1 MPSWLLP
8 IRQILTVYEAQRE
21 HAEDD
26 VASHLELAN
35 WCRKHRLPKQERA
48 HLSRV
53 LQLNSNHRIARKR
66 LGYRLVNGQW
76 VSNSEL
82 WQAASQSRKTRR
94 AFRKWQ
100 PELKKL
106 LSALDSRNEAQWLDA
121 KEKLLALGETEA
133 IPAIEVVL
141 LSTASR
147 HASLA
152 LAAINNIPQHQASLA
167 LARQAVVAP
176 HESLRRQAVEYLADR
191 SQDDYVPALID
202 TLKNPMMAKSAV
214 DFVDGR
220 LYYRHVLYQESRD
233 QRDVSIMDTRYAR
246 QRGSRPVSRG
256 IPLAV
261 ANGYHCQI
269 PLWLHDTNGNRTL
282 GDRVIV
288 ERWHR
293 PRRHSTVAVHF
304 SFYVLLARATRAEQT
319 CGDLGEFRRALGRG
333 VLLALFAVV
342 GDL

>member
-1 MPSWLLP
+1 MQIQRLIVGVLFVSLAASTGVTEAPSTPHIAIDPPAIAVEALRAGVQGNWDEREAGLERALELSPDEKLARWHKGYLRYGKAWVHYDKIDDLLP

-35 WCRKHRLPKQERA
+35 WCRQHRLPKQERA
-48 HLSRV
+48 HLSRA

-82 WQAASQSRKTRR
+82 WQAASQSRETRR

-106 LSALDSRNEAQWLDA
+106 LTALDSRNEAQWLDA
-121 KEKLLALGETEA
+121 KEKLLAIVETEA

-152 LAAINNIPQHQASLA
+152 LAAINNIPQRRS
-167 LARQAVVAP
+167 AR
-176 HESLRRQAVEYLADR
+176 
-191 SQDDYVPALID
+191 
-202 TLKNPMMAKSAV
+202 
-214 DFVDGR
+214 
-220 LYYRHVLYQESRD
+220 
-233 QRDVSIMDTRYAR
+233 
-246 QRGSRPVSRG
+246 
-256 IPLAV
+256 
-261 ANGYHCQI
+261 
-269 PLWLHDTNGNRTL
+269 
-282 GDRVIV
+282 
-288 ERWHR
+288 
-293 PRRHSTVAVHF
+293 
-304 SFYVLLARATRAEQT
+304 
-319 CGDLGEFRRALGRG
+319 RRA
-333 VLLALFAVV
+333 VPC
-342 GDL
+342 